1 MGLRLLRDSP
11 RRSENKSIIMR
22 VQRLTGPMFQD
33 DI

>member
-1 MGLRLLRDSP
+1 MGLRLLRDSL

-22 VQRLTGPMFQD
+22 VQMLIGPMFQG